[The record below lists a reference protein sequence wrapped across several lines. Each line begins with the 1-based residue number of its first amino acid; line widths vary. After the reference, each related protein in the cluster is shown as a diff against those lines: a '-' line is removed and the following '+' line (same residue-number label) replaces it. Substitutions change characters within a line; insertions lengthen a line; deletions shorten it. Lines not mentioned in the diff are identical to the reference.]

1 MAPLAKSALQLHGLS
16 SSGRTAC
23 HKRKQMN
30 APKAY
35 ADHVYA
41 ANDVKH
47 SGQAKAPT
55 VPMQHRLGDS
65 FNSNQLERIQLG
77 NVMNYLA

>member
-1 MAPLAKSALQLHGLS
+1 
-16 SSGRTAC
+16 
-23 HKRKQMN
+23 MN

-47 SGQAKAPT
+47 SGQVKAPT

-77 NVMNYLA
+77 NVMDYLA